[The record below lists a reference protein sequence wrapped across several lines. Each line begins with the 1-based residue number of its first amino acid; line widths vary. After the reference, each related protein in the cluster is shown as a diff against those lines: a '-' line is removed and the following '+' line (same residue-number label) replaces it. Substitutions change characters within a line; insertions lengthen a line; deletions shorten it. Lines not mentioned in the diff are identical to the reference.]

1 MWVRQIFGSAIII
14 GALIHN
20 LLSLINVHND
30 VATTYGIANISDDT
44 STQNEE
50 PTGNDDTAVT
60 EEQEPTLYAGK
71 YKSVDLFLY
80 ENCTVHNIINL
91 FLIDI

>member
-1 MWVRQIFGSAIII
+1 MWVRQIFGSAITA
-14 GALIHN
+14 GALTHN
-20 LLSLINVHND
+20 PLLLLNVPND

-44 STQNEE
+44 STQDEE
-50 PTGNDDTAVT
+50 PINNNDTAVI
-60 EEQEPTLYAGK
+60 EKQEPTLYAGK

>member
-1 MWVRQIFGSAIII
+1 MWVRQIFGSAITA
-14 GALIHN
+14 GALTHN
-20 LLSLINVHND
+20 PLLLLNVPND

-44 STQNEE
+44 STQDEE
-50 PTGNDDTAVT
+50 PINNNDTAVI
-60 EEQEPTLYAGK
+60 EKQEPTLYAGK
-71 YKSVDLFLY
+71 YKFVDLFLY